1 MITVII
7 IIKNCYKRNINITPP
22 PHLVACAWIHIRTRL
37 WLHYNTDD
45 YYSKPNTLIAGTII
59 IIMIRI
65 LPRQTLLPWLSIV
78 LMLPVRAISVRLKN
92 GGRIAINDF
101 CRRRIHQSLVA
112 QGTIKCVGGGG
123 VQLRAS
129 MWFILLLLLTCC
141 CAITLL
147 TSWCI
152 RPIRSN
158 GPCRHILVPPWLRIG
173 LLPTHSH
180 TPRRRVM
187 KESQVPAS
195 ESRRNTI
202 NQSKQPNPSSSLG
215 LCPGPRW

>member
-1 MITVII
+1 MIALQ
-7 IIKNCYKRNINITPP
+7 
-22 PHLVACAWIHIRTRL
+22 HW
-37 WLHYNTDD
+37 WLLLEA
-45 YYSKPNTLIAGTII
+45 LIAGTII

-65 LPRQTLLPWLSIV
+65 IPRQTLLPWLSMS

-112 QGTIKCVGGGG
+112 RGTIKCVGGGG

-158 GPCRHILVPPWLRIG
+158 GPCRHILVPPGFALDCC
-173 LLPTHSH
+173 PH
-180 TPRRRVM
+180 TPTPHDDEWWRNHKSRHRNRGETQLIKVNSPTPPPLWVYARDRDGKVPSFVAQPSTLRR
-187 KESQVPAS
+187 SFFLLS
-195 ESRRNTI
+195 
-202 NQSKQPNPSSSLG
+202 
-215 LCPGPRW
+215 